1 MSCQAS
7 DWKNLFVVAHE
18 AMNLAYGERKRRRP
32 LLSSV
37 ARAILF
43 LVRYSLGFSAGMPK
57 IKASRPF
64 YPRYL
69 NYEGKADSALT
80 LPDFQRSNP
89 LHSRD
94 GPGHGELGGGAVL
107 LAAMGWGTLIKNYN
121 TCGRSVKG
129 LSGPSC
135 FNLHSSLMINDMH
148 YQRRAI
154 K

>member
-1 MSCQAS
+1 MGIDWGSTSKMSCQAS

-94 GPGHGELGGGAVL
+94 GPGHGELGGGAGL
-107 LAAMGWGTLIKNYN
+107 LTAG
-121 TCGRSVKG
+121 
-129 LSGPSC
+129 
-135 FNLHSSLMINDMH
+135 
-148 YQRRAI
+148 
-154 K
+154 

>member
-69 NYEGKADSALT
+69 NYEGKADS
-80 LPDFQRSNP
+80 FQI
-89 LHSRD
+89 SRD
-94 GPGHGELGGGAVL
+94 PTPCIAETA
-107 LAAMGWGTLIKNYN
+107 LAMVNLE
-121 TCGRSVKG
+121 VG
-129 LSGPSC
+129 LDY
-135 FNLHSSLMINDMH
+135 SL
-148 YQRRAI
+148 RT
-154 K
+154 